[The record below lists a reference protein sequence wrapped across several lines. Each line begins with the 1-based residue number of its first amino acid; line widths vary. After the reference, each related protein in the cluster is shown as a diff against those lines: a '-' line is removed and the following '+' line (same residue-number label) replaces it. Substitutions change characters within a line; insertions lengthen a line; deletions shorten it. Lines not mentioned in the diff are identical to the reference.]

1 MADLKNPSARRLLE
15 YRERDQPRWQWR
27 SLLERLGPLL
37 ALIVLIVL
45 TAACEKWTRGTN
57 AFLKPENWANI
68 VRQWSFVGI
77 IAIGMTFVIISGG
90 IDLSVGSLLALAGG
104 AGVWLMNTAIVAA
117 RIVSDNEAARKQH
130 LDDISMGIDVPLTLP
145 FGALREWLARLF
157 ASVHLG
163 GSEAAGVA
171 IAFVAIVLIALLCGW
186 LNGVLVAK
194 GRIAPFIAT
203 LGTMAA
209 FRSLVMVLLDGS
221 EIRSESP
228 RLFVTPGNGP
238 WPAISFFA
246 IAVLAAVVL
255 RMTRYGRYVIAV
267 GANERAAI
275 YSAVN
280 VDRVKLL
287 TYTLVGGCCGIAA
300 LLLAS
305 RMNSIA
311 SSSAGVLYE
320 LDAIAAVAIGGTR
333 MRGGSGSIFGTVVG
347 VLILGVIG
355 NMLGILN
362 VSPYLQGTVKG
373 GIIIAA
379 VLVQRVNRRGNE

>member
-1 MADLKNPSARRLLE
+1 
-15 YRERDQPRWQWR
+15 
-27 SLLERLGPLL
+27 
-37 ALIVLIVL
+37 
-45 TAACEKWTRGTN
+45 
-57 AFLKPENWANI
+57 
-68 VRQWSFVGI
+68 
-77 IAIGMTFVIISGG
+77 
-90 IDLSVGSLLALAGG
+90 
-104 AGVWLMNTAIVAA
+104 
-117 RIVSDNEAARKQH
+117 
-130 LDDISMGIDVPLTLP
+130 
-145 FGALREWLARLF
+145 
-157 ASVHLG
+157 
-163 GSEAAGVA
+163 
-171 IAFVAIVLIALLCGW
+171 
-186 LNGVLVAK
+186 
-194 GRIAPFIAT
+194 
-203 LGTMAA
+203 
-209 FRSLVMVLLDGS
+209 MVLLDGS

>member
-1 MADLKNPSARRLLE
+1 MELE
-15 YRERDQPRWQWR
+15 AQPQFVWR
-27 SLLERLGPLL
+27 AILERIGPLL

-45 TAACEKWTRGTN
+45 TAACEKWMRGTS

-68 VRQWSFVGI
+68 LRQWSFVGI
-77 IAIGMTFVIISGG
+77 IAIGMTFAIISGG

-104 AGVWLMNTAIVAA
+104 LGMWLMNTAIAAA
-117 RIVSDNEAARKQH
+117 RIIAENEAARKQH
-130 LDDISMGIDVPLTLP
+130 LEDIAIGIDMPLTLP
-145 FGALREWLARLF
+145 STAIREWLARLF
-157 ASVHLG
+157 ASMHLS
-163 GSEAAGVA
+163 GSEAAGVT
-171 IAFVAIVLIALLCGW
+171 IAFASIVLISLLCGW
-186 LNGVLVAK
+186 INGLLVAK
-194 GRIAPFIAT
+194 GRLAPFIAT

-209 FRSLVMVLLDGS
+209 FRSLIMVLLDGS
-221 EIRSESP
+221 EIRSESAD
-228 RLFVTPGNGP
+228 LFRIPGNGP
-238 WPAISFFA
+238 WPAISFFVIA
-246 IAVLAAVVL
+246 ILAAIVL

-287 TYTLVGGCCGIAA
+287 TYTLVGGCCGISA

-311 SSSAGVLYE
+311 SSSAGVMYE

-333 MRGGSGSIFGTVVG
+333 MRGGAGSIFGTVVG

-355 NMLGILN
+355 NMLGILD

-373 GIIIAA
+373 AIIIAA
-379 VLVQRVNRRGNE
+379 VLVQRVNRRTD

>member
-1 MADLKNPSARRLLE
+1 MELE
-15 YRERDQPRWQWR
+15 GQPRFVWR
-27 SLLERLGPLL
+27 SIVERVGPLL
-37 ALIVLIVL
+37 ALIVLIAL
-45 TAACEKWTRGTN
+45 TAACEKWSRGTS

-68 VRQWSFVGI
+68 LRQWSFVGI

-104 AGVWLMNTAIVAA
+104 VGMWLMNTAIIAA
-117 RIVSDNEAARKQH
+117 RIIAENEAARKQH
-130 LDDISMGIDVPLTLP
+130 VDDVAMGLDMPLTLP
-145 FGALREWLARLF
+145 WSALREWLARALTSMHF
-157 ASVHLG
+157 G

-171 IAFVAIVLIALLCGW
+171 IAFASIVLIALLCGW
-186 LNGVLVAK
+186 LNGMLVAK

-221 EIRSESP
+221 EIRSESAD
-228 RLFVTPGNGP
+228 LFRIPGNGP

-246 IAVLAAVVL
+246 IAILAAIVL

-267 GANERAAI
+267 GTNERAAI

-287 TYTLVGGCCGIAA
+287 TYALVGGCCGIAA

-311 SSSAGVLYE
+311 SSSAGVMYE

-333 MRGGSGSIFGTVVG
+333 MRGGAGSIFGTVVG

-362 VSPYLQGTVKG
+362 VSPYLQGLVKG
-373 GIIIAA
+373 AIIIAA
-379 VLVQRVNRRGNE
+379 VLVQRVNRQGE